1 MIYKRSVIYYIL
13 VPMAQIPS
21 KDSRSSSGVV
31 TDIFGGSAVGGL
43 HDDAPVDDTNQSS
56 CLVLLEVIVVIEIV
70 IVSNRV
76 KSYQKWHTPF
86 SELFSFSIL
95 SPFSKPRKISLCN
108 FFFF

>member
-43 HDDAPVDDTNQSS
+43 HDDAPVDDSNQSS
-56 CLVLLEVIVVIEIV
+56 CLVQLEVIVVM
-70 IVSNRV
+70 
-76 KSYQKWHTPF
+76 
-86 SELFSFSIL
+86 
-95 SPFSKPRKISLCN
+95 
-108 FFFF
+108 